1 MPLPADALVLQHPHT
16 SPFPIHCCFLGDIS
30 SGSSSRVHHNSLPL
44 PICSFHCSAS
54 CPKPQRQIQA
64 LGGMIVGKRETP
76 DKHTE
81 LLQSP
86 AGCGCCQC
94 QGVTFALFYLIVTA
108 SNPPSAPGGD
118 PNQRSQP
125 EIPTTAWL
133 LSAPAMPTHS
143 LGRVF
148 HPGTAVW
155 GRGKT
160 RCEDKWSLPF
170 GVRGI
175 PPQVSQVSGCLG
187 RENLGAAELGRGQ
200 RGLSRSCAGHP
211 TPATGHSLGVPQI
224 CIAPRP
230 RSSSSRASPSRDR
243 SGAPEAPVRSHGGLN
258 GCHRSPRSVPARPPE
273 LPTPGGPAG
282 THQAG
287 LGANQQVRHLRSA
300 APAAAPGGPCPGPP
314 PVPPRHHRPGH
325 CRGKGPQRGRGAARG
340 LRRVPRYPG
349 AAVPTRDEWEVE
361 GDAAGG
367 DRGQKVKSRE
377 KIDQEMMD
385 WETKDRR

>member
-125 EIPTTAWL
+125 L
-133 LSAPAMPTHS
+133 
-143 LGRVF
+143 
-148 HPGTAVW
+148 PGSCQPQPCPLTPLAAFFTLERLF
-155 GRGKT
+155 GDEGKPDART
-160 RCEDKWSLPF
+160 
-170 GVRGI
+170 
-175 PPQVSQVSGCLG
+175 
-187 RENLGAAELGRGQ
+187 
-200 RGLSRSCAGHP
+200 
-211 TPATGHSLGVPQI
+211 
-224 CIAPRP
+224 
-230 RSSSSRASPSRDR
+230 
-243 SGAPEAPVRSHGGLN
+243 SGAFPLA
-258 GCHRSPRSVPARPPE
+258 SV
-273 LPTPGGPAG
+273 G
-282 THQAG
+282 
-287 LGANQQVRHLRSA
+287 S
-300 APAAAPGGPCPGPP
+300 
-314 PVPPRHHRPGH
+314 
-325 CRGKGPQRGRGAARG
+325 
-340 LRRVPRYPG
+340 RRKFP
-349 AAVPTRDEWEVE
+349 
-361 GDAAGG
+361 
-367 DRGQKVKSRE
+367 K
-377 KIDQEMMD
+377 
-385 WETKDRR
+385 